1 MRARAASLVLAAS
14 VLAASVS
21 GPGCAHQGEAP
32 ADTLSAF
39 GAAIERKDYE
49 AAYALTSSD
58 FRKRVPLATFRAE
71 LEAGGPDAQALGR
84 RLRETAGHA
93 PLRVEVDVDLGEKL
107 PLVYDGGH
115 WRVDGQPFEL
125 WSQKTP
131 RAALRSFI
139 RALDRRR
146 YDVALRL
153 VPNRYRAG
161 LTAEKLRDYWEGER
175 KTENGQ
181 LLGRLRA
188 AVSAGLPIVEVGD
201 EAHMPYGEKYEVR
214 FVREDGAWKIED
226 PD

>member
-1 MRARAASLVLAAS
+1 MRAACAVLFVSTCAAAL
-14 VLAASVS
+14 
-21 GPGCAHQGEAP
+21 GCAHRSDAP
-32 ADTLSAF
+32 GDTLAAF
-39 GAAIERKDYE
+39 GAAVERKDYE

-58 FRKRVPLATFRAE
+58 FRKHVPLATFRAE
-71 LEAGGPDAQALGR
+71 LEAGGADAQALGR
-84 RLRETAGHA
+84 RLRETAGRA
-93 PLRVEVDVDLGEKL
+93 PLRVEADVELGEKV
-107 PLVYDGGH
+107 PLVYDDGR

-153 VPNRYRAG
+153 VPNRYRPA
-161 LTAEKLRDYWEGER
+161 LTVEKLREYWEGER
-175 KTENGQ
+175 KADNAQ
-181 LLGRLRA
+181 LLVRLRA
-188 AVSAGLPIVEVGD
+188 AVSAGATIVEVGD

>member
-1 MRARAASLVLAAS
+1 MRFRALAMVAAGA
-14 VLAASVS
+14 LAL
-21 GPGCAHQGEAP
+21 GCAHRSEAP

-39 GAAIERKDYE
+39 GAAIERKDYG

-58 FRKRVPLATFRAE
+58 FRKRVPFDAFRAE
-71 LEAGGPDAQALGR
+71 LEAGGPDAQALGK
-84 RLRETAGHA
+84 RLRESAGHA

-107 PLVYDGGH
+107 PLVYDDGR

-153 VPNRYRAG
+153 VPNRYRST
-161 LTAEKLRDYWEGER
+161 LSIEKLRDYWEGER
-175 KTENGQ
+175 KNENAQ

-188 AVSAGLPIVEVGD
+188 AVAGNAAIVEVGD
-201 EAHMPYGEKYEVR
+201 EAHMPYGDKYEVR